1 MGTLGSAGIAHRVA
15 ATATWQ
21 RWQTVACGRA
31 RAALLTRDGA
41 PPSPGACGCWH
52 SNWAPGVPGIVQSIG
67 CSPVRIHH
75 GRGAPALSRATA
87 EASSH
92 RRLADAGEHD
102 PLRNAPPSKMGGL
115 HTGVFSG
122 GNQVRQRAR
131 VADDRELR
139 FAWAHSPFL
148 CASHPA
154 GQAVV
159 HQSPKAA
166 TRSVAGDRST
176 GLASRSS
183 HENSDFG
190 GPVQTESGASRVGAP
205 TPPSPCGSD
214 PNRER
219 RSCALQ
225 LPGFYDLGEAMREGR
240 GAGWCRAQP
249 CTREPSAS
257 ITAVKSHLRVV
268 SQKIKNRDQL
278 TIRALSYRKRPDRRS
293 LRTTH

>member
-1 MGTLGSAGIAHRVA
+1 MA

-21 RWQTVACGRA
+21 RWRRWQIVAHGR
-31 RAALLTRDGA
+31 R
-41 PPSPGACGCWH
+41 PPSLWAGRCWY
-52 SNWAPGVPGIVQSIG
+52 SNWALRVPGIAQSIG

-102 PLRNAPPSKMGGL
+102 PLRHAPPSKMRRL
-115 HTGVFSG
+115 HAGVFSG

-148 CASHPA
+148 CATHPA

-166 TRSVAGDRST
+166 TRSVAGDRPT
-176 GLASRSS
+176 GITNRSS
-183 HENSDFG
+183 PKNTDFG
-190 GPVQTESGASRVGAP
+190 GPIQTGCGASRAGTAS
-205 TPPSPCGSD
+205 PPHP
-214 PNRER
+214 
-219 RSCALQ
+219 
-225 LPGFYDLGEAMREGR
+225 
-240 GAGWCRAQP
+240 
-249 CTREPSAS
+249 
-257 ITAVKSHLRVV
+257 
-268 SQKIKNRDQL
+268 
-278 TIRALSYRKRPDRRS
+278 
-293 LRTTH
+293 